1 MCGIVAC
8 FGELR
13 DGDVDRLLR
22 ARERMTHRGPDDAGA
37 TIETR
42 AALGHRRLSIID
54 VEGGRQPLRA
64 SGRSRALVCNGEIY
78 NHRALRRQLEVRYDF
93 ATRSDSEV
101 ILPLAEA
108 DDESWIADLD
118 GMFAFVLTDGHG
130 LLAARDPLGI
140 KPLYLGEDGDGRLWF
155 ASEIKALR
163 GLCERVHE
171 FPAGHRYTESGGFE
185 RWYRP
190 SWTSPSSAGRA
201 AHGAVAPALERAV
214 VKRLMSEVPLGVFLS
229 GGLDSSLIAALARPH
244 VDHLQSFSVGLDG
257 APDLEAA
264 REVAR
269 ALGTHHRELRY
280 TERDLAGALEEVIFH
295 LESYD
300 PSLIRSALPCFFV
313 SRLAAEHVKVV
324 LTGEGADEA
333 FAGYRYF
340 AEVSDPEALHRESV
354 RLLGGLHHMNLQR
367 VDRMTMAHGLEARVP
382 FLDTGFLDVAMA
394 LDPREKLHRPGRRE
408 KWLLRR
414 EFEGRLPRS
423 ILWREKAEFAQGCGS
438 EASLVEHAEATVSDR
453 DLARAAA
460 LFPHDPPATKEELL
474 YRRIFEDLF
483 PDGSAQ
489 ETVGRWR
496 GAFPPQQ
503 EVAFDA

>member
-8 FGELR
+8 YGELR
-13 DGDVDRLLR
+13 ESDLDRLLR
-22 ARERMTHRGPDDAGA
+22 ARERMRHRGPDDAGA
-37 TIETR
+37 TVEGR

-54 VEGGRQPLRA
+54 LARGRQPLRA
-64 SGRSRALVCNGEIY
+64 HGRGRALVCNGEIY
-78 NHRALRRQLEVRYDF
+78 NHRALRRELEARYGF
-93 ATRSDSEV
+93 ETRSDSEV
-101 ILPLAEA
+101 ILPLADAE
-108 DDESWIADLD
+108 DGDWIERLD
-118 GMFAFVLTDGHG
+118 GMFAFVLTDGRG

-140 KPLYLGEDGDGRLWF
+140 KPLYLGEDGGGRLWF
-155 ASEIKALR
+155 ASEIKALS
-163 GLCERVHE
+163 GVCERIHE
-171 FPAGHRYTESGGFE
+171 FPAGHRYTGSGGFE

-190 SWTSPSSAGRA
+190 AWTSPPRAPGAGD
-201 AHGAVAPALERAV
+201 GAVAPTLERAV
-214 VKRLMSEVPLGVFLS
+214 VKRLGADVPLGVFLS

-244 VDHLQSFSVGLDG
+244 VDSLESFSVGLDG

-264 REVAR
+264 RQVAR
-269 ALGTHHRELRY
+269 ALGTRHRELRY

-300 PSLIRSALPCFFV
+300 ASLIRSALPCFFV

-340 AEVSDPEALHRESV
+340 SNVSDPGTLHRESV
-354 RLLGGLHHMNLQR
+354 RLLGDLHHMNLQR

-382 FLDTGFLDVAMA
+382 FLDTAFLDVAMA
-394 LDPREKLHRPGRRE
+394 IDPREKLHRRGRPE

-414 EFEGRLPRS
+414 AFEGRLPHA
-423 ILWREKAEFAQGCGS
+423 ILWRGKAEFAQGCGS
-438 EASLVEHAEATVSDR
+438 EASLLGHAETAVSDG
-453 DLARAAA
+453 DLSRAAM
-460 LFPHDPPATKEELL
+460 LFPYDPPATKEELL
-474 YRRIFEDLF
+474 YRRIFEGLF
-483 PDGSAQ
+483 PDGSAR

-503 EVAFDA
+503 EEAFDA